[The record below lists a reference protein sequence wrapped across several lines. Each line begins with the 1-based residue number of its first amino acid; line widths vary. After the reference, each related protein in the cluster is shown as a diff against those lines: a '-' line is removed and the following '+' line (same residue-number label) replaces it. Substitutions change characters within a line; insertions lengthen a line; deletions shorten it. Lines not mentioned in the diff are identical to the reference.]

1 MIARRLDAAAAMRDN
16 SANAGSSASRRW
28 AKQKLPHREEQ
39 GRCR

>member
-16 SANAGSSASRRW
+16 SQMWRGSVCRRW